1 MDMIPVEYII
11 IKYIYFYN
19 KIKFKILIEHI
30 NAINFHIIS
39 KSLVSILPV
48 DVWILLVSIQS
59 VTVEDI
65 LGDSTGSL
73 MQFF

>member
-11 IKYIYFYN
+11 LKYIYFYN

-39 KSLVSILPV
+39 KTLVSILPV

-59 VTVEDI
+59 VTVKDI

-73 MQFF
+73 T